1 MMTVPMLLPVLA
13 VTPMMMLLSVLVLVP
28 VPFVI
33 MLLIVIMPMV
43 ISVVLAVVVPV
54 LAVAVAV
61 AVTAAVTVTMAESG
75 GMRQNPAQGCV
86 PDNAGLLVG
95 GDELD
100 FRASARGWL
109 LPRG

>member
-1 MMTVPMLLPVLA
+1 MMMTVPMLLPVLA

-54 LAVAVAV
+54 LAVAV
-61 AVTAAVTVTMAESG
+61 TAAVTVTMAESG

>member
-43 ISVVLAVVVPV
+43 ISVVLAVVVVPV
-54 LAVAVAV
+54 VAV